1 MVLDW
6 SELITLTLGAGVAGY
21 YLHAGL
27 TRPRMRDQEELKN
40 AVRKAEESSEL
51 IVRYDVEREIAR
63 LEARLAELK
72 SRQKKWMDPKEG

>member
-1 MVLDW
+1 
-6 SELITLTLGAGVAGY
+6 
-21 YLHAGL
+21 
-27 TRPRMRDQEELKN
+27 MRDQEELKN